1 MSFTA
6 ETEAQ
11 SERAPARA
19 APAQSGGG
27 PADLRSTGLTPAAA
41 LGLQR
46 SAGNRVARAVAA
58 AQSAARIPSQR
69 VQAGSSRRRL
79 ARIGY
84 NDCSSDQQ
92 STISDANDRALEM
105 LREASDKLSAYD
117 GTNPPEV
124 ASALRRNFNTDS
136 TTVAGQIH
144 FFLWQLRGLMRLATY
159 KCKAEP
165 NGSALAMSLWCLPMT
180 DIRVYPSFFG
190 TSRDDRAATLI
201 HECMHHYHCRLDT
214 GYEWESG
221 YSGHSYLRQLLN
233 ADSFST
239 LVYDVTRPAATPATP
254 TPATPTP

>member
-1 MSFTA
+1 MPFTA
-6 ETEAQ
+6 ETETQ
-11 SERAPARA
+11 TESEPGRA
-19 APAQSGGG
+19 APAALSRGLT
-27 PADLRSTGLTPAAA
+27 DLRATGLTPAAA

-46 SAGNRVARAVAA
+46 SAGNRVARAVVA
-58 AQSAARIPSQR
+58 AQGARGGTP
-69 VQAGSSRRRL
+69 RRTL

-84 NDCSSDQQ
+84 NDCSNDQQ
-92 STISDANDRALEM
+92 STISDAHDRALEM

-124 ASALRRNFNTDS
+124 ARALRRNFNTDS

-165 NGSALAMSLWCLPMT
+165 NGTALAMSLWCLPMT
-180 DIRVYPSFFG
+180 DIRIYPSFFA
-190 TSRDDRAATLI
+190 TTRDDRAATLI

-214 GYEWESG
+214 GYEWESE
-221 YSGHSYLRQLLN
+221 YSGHSYIRQLLN

-239 LVYDVTRPAATPATP
+239 LVFDVTRPAAAPAATPAP
-254 TPATPTP
+254 